1 MTSPESTL
9 RYGKVVY
16 RVLAGIGDGP
26 DANVL
31 PDGLPVT
38 GVGTLTPRVERI
50 VDRGVGFPSTTV
62 LPRPVKVSFV
72 NGYLTYR
79 GDPWVWLLASE
90 AGVWRWHASMTYRVG
105 SDTISDEFLFDLPP
119 GDPTDPNYRGVDLT
133 LARVIVTP
141 DTGIPTVVG
150 PPGRSV
156 QTVVLRPDGLLFVMS
171 QGDDIDVTIPY
182 LGQLST
188 AAQDAAASAA
198 TAITQAQTATEQA
211 QAATAAAQAADAS
224 KAAAKTSE
232 TASAGSATSASGS
245 AASAEQSAI
254 SAAGS
259 ASTAS
264 TKAAQAVASA
274 DAAAGSASTAASAE
288 TAAVDAA
295 ATATSKAA
303 TATTK
308 ATAATEAAQDAATK
322 ADEAAASAAAA
333 AASAQEAANVIID
346 SIPDATAT
354 QKGGI
359 RLAGD
364 LAGTYAAPTV
374 PGLAQR
380 APLVHGH
387 TIADVDGLD
396 AALDAREE
404 VSRKGQP
411 DGYAPLDSSG
421 KVPAANLPSYVDDVL
436 EYADLGAFPATGEP
450 AKLYMALDS
459 NLLYRWSG
467 SAYAEVS
474 QSLAL
479 GTTGSTAAAGNDPR
493 LSDTRTPTPG
503 SVTNASVAANA
514 AIALSK
520 LAAGHVKGVLANG
533 TPTTLTVWIGTE
545 AQFTALPTKDSN
557 TIYLRTEEA
566 A

>member
-274 DAAAGSASTAASAE
+274 DAA
-288 TAAVDAA
+288 
-295 ATATSKAA
+295 
-303 TATTK
+303 
-308 ATAATEAAQDAATK
+308 TEAAQDAATK